1 MFSFLSPKTVG
12 EWPSTARGAKH
23 DSFGFWANALNP
35 LMEDVVIIFSAILV
49 FLSLA
54 GGLRAAEEGKEAERL
69 RKSAEIIEEVMQTPE
84 KGIPKDLLH
93 KAVCVGV
100 IPSEKKLALGIGGS
114 YGRGCL
120 VCRRGGTGAWGAPW
134 MFLITGPSLGFQ
146 IGGQATDFVLVVMN
160 PAGAQKFVQGKTKL
174 GADAS
179 VAGGPVGRTAEGA
192 TGVLLQTEILTYS
205 RARGL
210 FAGISLAG
218 QVIKDDGGGNR
229 ILYGKK
235 ITAKE
240 ILFGNTGT
248 PGAARALDG
257 ALAKY
262 SPRGGQPFREK

>member
-1 MFSFLSPKTVG
+1 MECGSLPDEFTTSSPLK
-12 EWPSTARGAKH
+12 
-23 DSFGFWANALNP
+23 
-35 LMEDVVIIFSAILV
+35 EDFVKRLPDILILILV
-49 FLSLA
+49 C
-54 GGLRAAEEGKEAERL
+54 GTLRAAEGAKGAERL
-69 RKSAEIIEEVMQTPE
+69 KKSAEIIEQVMQTPE
-84 KGIPKDLLH
+84 KGIPKDLLN

-160 PAGAQKFVQGKTKL
+160 SNGAQKLVEGKTKL

-179 VAGGPVGRTAEGA
+179 VAGGPVGRTAEGS

-205 RARGL
+205 RSRGL
-210 FAGISLAG
+210 FAGISLEG
-218 QVIKDDGGGNR
+218 QVIKDDSGANQN
-229 ILYGKK
+229 LYGKK
-235 ITAKE
+235 ITAKD
-240 ILFGNTGT
+240 ILFGGTGA
-248 PGAARALDG
+248 PGAVAPLDA

-262 SPRGGQPFREK
+262 SPRGGQPFPKK